1 MYCGEVTM
9 VNVRACKSR
18 DIRYTELEQITQFV
32 YKTQLSYL
40 IVKMADSRSRVVS
53 ALNFLTGEGICYHPD
68 GVQHTELEALIEDY
82 FNDGNDEMIDDSSDE
97 SDHNNEGLIMPHAP
111 SYIYCMT
118 SDEQTMSEHVVNNT
132 PVNEV
137 DYSNGIIINKYI
149 TVNLVHHH
157 VHRRYYGS

>member
-1 MYCGEVTM
+1 M
-9 VNVRACKSR
+9 VNDRVCKSR
-18 DIRYTELEQITQFV
+18 DIRYTELEQITRFV

-40 IVKMADSRSRVVS
+40 LVKLADSRSRVVS

-97 SDHNNEGLIMPHAP
+97 SDHNNEGLNATW
-111 SYIYCMT
+111 SYCNNSMT
-118 SDEQTMSEHVVNNT
+118 SDEQKMSEHVVNNT

-137 DYSNGIIINKYI
+137 DCSNGIIVNKHI